1 MKVLAIIVL
10 ATLVTTVDTCC
21 YAVSCNCND
30 WVERHGYC
38 VDYVKERIPTFPLPS
53 KDDMPALKNTGIAD
67 ITEGDVAIFAIKNF
81 WHVAYVEKV
90 HRDPRGG
97 ATAIDVSEMN
107 FGENPT
113 FPEFR
118 AKWLS
123 SSKEEWNRAV
133 CCGITENY
141 DRVTRREWIPLSTV
155 KQVWSP
161 DDVPSELRRRRLSEA
176 LSRIKEVVNRFIEF
190 TERDL

>member
-1 MKVLAIIVL
+1 MAALLSA
-10 ATLVTTVDTCC
+10 ADTCC
-21 YAVSCNCND
+21 YAVSCNCGD
-30 WVERHGYC
+30 WIGKHGYC
-38 VDYVKERIPTFPLPS
+38 VDYVKERIPSFPLPT

-67 ITEGDVAIFAIKNF
+67 ITEGDVAIFTIKNF

-90 HRDPRGG
+90 HRDQLGG

-107 FGENPT
+107 FGDSPT
-113 FPEFR
+113 FHEFN

-123 SSKEEWNRAV
+123 GSKDEWNRAV

-141 DRVTRREWIPLSTV
+141 DRVSRREWIPLSTV

-161 DDVPSELRRRRLSEA
+161 DDAASEARHRRFSEA
-176 LSRIKEVVNRFIEF
+176 LSRIKEVVNRFIDF
-190 TERDL
+190 TDRDL